1 VLFLSHIASIC
12 GDHFQYQRRKSGE
25 KRSSQMGFA
34 KAGLTVALGVSQV
47 LEERG
52 LSAGL
57 VAGDSRELHRFS
69 DTGGGVSCVLQ

>member
-1 VLFLSHIASIC
+1 
-12 GDHFQYQRRKSGE
+12 
-25 KRSSQMGFA
+25 MGFA